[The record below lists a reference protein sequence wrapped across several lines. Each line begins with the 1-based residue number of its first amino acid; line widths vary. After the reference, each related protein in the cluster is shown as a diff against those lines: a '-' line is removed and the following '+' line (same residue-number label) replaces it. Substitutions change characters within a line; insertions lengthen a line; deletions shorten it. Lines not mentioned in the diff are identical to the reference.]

1 MDRGACW
8 VTVSGVSK
16 SQPRLNNYPLTLPHN
31 GTGWRASLVA
41 QMIKNLPA
49 MPGECQG
56 QRNLA
61 GYNPWSCKEL
71 DTT

>member
-1 MDRGACW
+1 MAE
-8 VTVSGVSK
+8 
-16 SQPRLNNYPLTLPHN
+16 RLYFHTFTH

-41 QMIKNLPA
+41 QMVKNLPA
-49 MPGECQG
+49 IPGEFQG

-61 GYNPWSCKEL
+61 GYSLWSCKEL